1 MNIKE
6 KIENLIKET
15 MISLDWPKDIVNA
28 VELEHPKILANGDY
42 SLPVIKFIQ
51 THLGAQR
58 KLEKRFPNN
67 SVLLNMT
74 SLTGHLEEAA
84 YLKEK
89 LEEMIKEKS
98 FSEIQKIEVAGIGF
112 INFYLS
118 REFFTNSISDILD
131 EKENFGRNTQGNGK
145 KVIVE
150 YSSPNIAKPFTVGH
164 LRSTIIGQSISN
176 ILSFSDYEV
185 LKDNHLGDWG
195 TQFGKMIVA
204 IKKFGNES
212 EIENSDRPVKNL
224 VELYVKFHDEAEKN
238 KELEDEAR
246 AWFTKLEQGDVE
258 ARRLWQKCVDWSMV
272 EFEKIYKRLGVS
284 FDMMLGESFFED
296 KMKSVLE
303 DLEKTDFYK
312 ESENAKLVFFPDE
325 KYPPLMIQKKD
336 GSTLYATRD
345 LATDK
350 YRKDKWNPDL
360 VINEVGKEQS
370 LYFQQLFETE
380 EMLGYFKKEQRVHV
394 AHGLYRFKE
403 GKMST
408 RKGNV
413 IWLEDILD
421 EGILRASKINPE
433 TAEVVG
439 MGAIKFN
446 DLKSESSKDIVFNWD
461 EILNLEGDSGPYIQ
475 YSYVRTQ
482 AVLRKAKEMNIVS
495 SVQNSV
501 EDIFTLEKL
510 LYRFPEVVSLS
521 AKQYSPHTIAQYIL
535 NVAHEFSSFYG
546 NNQILNNEDVSS
558 SYKLALVEATSYV
571 LKNGLNLLGIE
582 SPERM

>member
-1 MNIKE
+1 MIQE
-6 KIENLIKET
+6 KIKSLIKE
-15 MISLDWPKDIVNA
+15 SLKNLEIEEVTF
-28 VELEHPKILANGDY
+28 VVEHPADLEMGDY
-42 SLPVIKFIQ
+42 STNVVMVLSKTLKSNPKEV
-51 THLGAQR
+51 A
-58 KLEKRFPNN
+58 EKI
-67 SVLLNMT
+67 V
-74 SLTGHLEEAA
+74 EEIN
-84 YLKEK
+84 KNKIPEIEK
-89 LEEMIKEKS
+89 V
-98 FSEIQKIEVAGIGF
+98 EVAGPGF
-112 INFYLS
+112 INFFLS
-118 REFFTNSISDILD
+118 KEFFVESVNEIL
-131 EKENFGRNTQGNGK
+131 ENKENFGRNTQGNGK

-164 LRSTIIGQSISN
+164 LRSTIIGQAIAN
-176 ILSFSDYEV
+176 ILSFSGYEV

-212 EIENSDRPVKNL
+212 EIENSERPVKNL
-224 VELYVKFHDEAEKN
+224 VELYVRFHDEAEKN

-303 DLEKTDFYK
+303 DLDKTDFYK
-312 ESENAKLVFFPDE
+312 ESENAKLVFFSDE

-350 YRKDKWNPDL
+350 YRRDKWNPDL

-495 SVQNSV
+495 NVHNSV
-501 EDIFTLEKL
+501 ESIFTLEKL

-521 AKQYSPHTIAQYIL
+521 AKQYSPHSVAQYLL

-546 NNQILNNEDVSS
+546 NNQILNNEDISAS
-558 SYKLALVEATSYV
+558 SYKLAIVEATSYV
-571 LKNGLNLLGIE
+571 FKNGLNLLGIE
-582 SPERM
+582 SPEKM

>member
-1 MNIKE
+1 MGTIGKME
-6 KIENLIKET
+6 IENKIRTLIKEALKNLK
-15 MISLDWPKDIVNA
+15 IEEINFGV
-28 VELEHPKILANGDY
+28 EHPSDLEMGDY
-42 SLPVIKFIQ
+42 STNVAMALSKQEKKNPKELAEKIVEEIIKNKIPEI
-51 THLGAQR
+51 
-58 KLEKRFPNN
+58 EK
-67 SVLLNMT
+67 V
-74 SLTGHLEEAA
+74 
-84 YLKEK
+84 
-89 LEEMIKEKS
+89 
-98 FSEIQKIEVAGIGF
+98 EVAGPGF

-118 REFFTNSISDILD
+118 KEFFTNSILEILD
-131 EKENFGRNTQGNGK
+131 KKEDFGKSTQGNGK

-176 ILSFSDYEV
+176 ILSFSGYEV

-380 EMLGYFKKEQRVHV
+380 EMLGYFKKDQRVHV

-495 SVQNSV
+495 NAYNSV

-558 SYKLALVEATSYV
+558 SYKLALVEGTSYV

-582 SPERM
+582 SPEKM

>member
-1 MNIKE
+1 MIQE
-6 KIENLIKET
+6 KIKSLIKEGV
-15 MISLDWPKDIVNA
+15 SALKWPSNLVDAI
-28 VELEHPKILANGDY
+28 ELEHPKEITNGDY
-42 SLPVIKFIQ
+42 SFAVIKFVQ
-51 THLGAQR
+51 TRLGSQR
-58 KLEKRFPNN
+58 RLEKAYPNA
-67 SVLLNMT
+67 SVLINATPDDTPIVFANKLKII
-74 SLTGHLEEAA
+74 LEE
-84 YLKEK
+84 LVRKNS
-89 LEEMIKEKS
+89 IT
-98 FSEIQKIEVAGIGF
+98 EINKIQVASPGF
-112 INFYLS
+112 INFFLS
-118 REFFTNSISDILD
+118 KEFFTNSISDILD
-131 EKENFGRNTQGNGK
+131 KKEDFGRSTQGNGK

-176 ILSFSDYEV
+176 ILSFSGYEV

-246 AWFTKLEQGDVE
+246 AWFTKLEQGDAE

-482 AVLRKAKEMNIVS
+482 AVLRKAKEMNIIS
-495 SVQNSV
+495 SVQNFA

-582 SPERM
+582 SPEKM

>member
-1 MNIKE
+1 VGKGAKGALGINKMIEE
-6 KIENLIKET
+6 KIKNLIQKALKNLGIE
-15 MISLDWPKDIVNA
+15 SVDFIV
-28 VELEHPKILANGDY
+28 EHPADLKMGDY
-42 SLPVIKFIQ
+42 STNVAMASAK
-51 THLGAQR
+51 HLKANPR
-58 KLEKRFPNN
+58 ETAEKI
-67 SVLLNMT
+67 VTELNKNKI
-74 SLTGHLEEAA
+74 A
-84 YLKEK
+84 
-89 LEEMIKEKS
+89 
-98 FSEIQKIEVAGIGF
+98 EIEKIEVAGPGF

-118 REFFTNSISDILD
+118 KEFFVNSISEILVQ
-131 EKENFGRNTQGNGK
+131 KENFGKSKIGEGK

-164 LRSTIIGQSISN
+164 LRSTIIGQAIAN
-176 ILSFSDYEV
+176 TLSFSGYEV

-224 VELYVKFHDEAEKN
+224 VELYVKFHDEAEKD

-246 AWFTKLEQGDVE
+246 AWFTKLEHGDTE
-258 ARRLWQKCVDWSMV
+258 ARRLWQRCVDWSMV

-296 KMKSVLE
+296 KMKVVIE

-350 YRKDKWNPDL
+350 YRREKWNPDL

-380 EMLGYFKKEQRVHV
+380 KMLGYFEANKRVHV
-394 AHGLYRFKE
+394 GHGLYRFKE

-421 EGILRASKINPE
+421 EGIARASKINPE

-461 EILNLEGDSGPYIQ
+461 EVLNLEGDSGPYVQ

-482 AVLRKAKEMNIVS
+482 AVLKKAKEMNISS
-495 SVQNSV
+495 SVNNSIQN
-501 EDIFTLEKL
+501 IFTLEKL

-521 AKQYSPHTIAQYIL
+521 AKQYSPHTIAQYLL

-546 NNQILNNEDVSS
+546 NNQILNNEDIFSS
-558 SYKLALVEATSYV
+558 HKLAILEATSYV
-571 LKNGLNLLGIE
+571 LKNGLSLLGIE
-582 SPERM
+582 SPEKM